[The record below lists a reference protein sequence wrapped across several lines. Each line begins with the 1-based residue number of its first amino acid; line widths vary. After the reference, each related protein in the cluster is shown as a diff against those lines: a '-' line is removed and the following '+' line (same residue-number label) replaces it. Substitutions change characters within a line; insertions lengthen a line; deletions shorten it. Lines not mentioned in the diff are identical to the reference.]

1 MNLGLLK
8 GWAAGGPAGL
18 TAVPAGAAT
27 PVPSPVEGA
36 ADPAF
41 RTLMDLFA
49 VPAPVFALRDSDAM
63 ASVAAPVLAW
73 PSAPTRATVKDIEAL
88 TIAPALESTDDDEQT
103 VDQLLAGLLACTE
116 LKPVDRACPRP
127 DAPAVA
133 LSILPVRDES
143 DEIAETPAPA
153 ATPFVRQAPV
163 VMPPERS
170 FEPPRAARIGKTV
183 RAAEQSEA
191 AVHVDVSGIAT
202 GAVAPA
208 DALVSHDRDQPEPE
222 SEPLKQ
228 APAMPAKAAAGR
240 TNDTDRNAAMPEFAT
255 PAGRPAVNMPG
266 GDAQAPFK
274 APLKAPAASI
284 TFTASFTHAV
294 HAMAAG
300 RMQAAASIHAPHAPA
315 SLPATTAAQIVQTIQ
330 LAWFRHGGEAR
341 ITLDPEQFGDL
352 SVAMRVDR
360 GVVVARL
367 QADAPQVREWL
378 HANADTLR
386 AGLAEHHLRLD
397 HLEIA
402 ATDDAR
408 ESENS
413 EAGQR
418 HGNHPSSHPRRSRR
432 HRPDQQFEIDA

>member
-1 MNLGLLK
+1 
-8 GWAAGGPAGL
+8 
-18 TAVPAGAAT
+18 
-27 PVPSPVEGA
+27 
-36 ADPAF
+36 
-41 RTLMDLFA
+41 
-49 VPAPVFALRDSDAM
+49 M
-63 ASVAAPVLAW
+63 ACVAAPVLAW
-73 PSAPTRATVKDIEAL
+73 PSAPSRVTVKDIEQAL
-88 TIAPALESTDDDEQT
+88 TIGPALESPEDDEQT
-103 VDQLLAGLLACTE
+103 VDELLAGLLACTE

-127 DAPAVA
+127 DAPAVT
-133 LSILPVRDES
+133 LSILPVRDG
-143 DEIAETPAPA
+143 DGETPVPA
-153 ATPFVRQAPV
+153 ATPFVRPAPV

-170 FEPPRAARIGKTV
+170 FESSRTARIGKTV
-183 RAAEQSEA
+183 RAAEHSDA
-191 AVHVDVSGIAT
+191 IVDADVSGIAT
-202 GAVAPA
+202 KAVVPA
-208 DALVSHDRDQPEPE
+208 EALASHDRDQSE
-222 SEPLKQ
+222 SEPFKQ
-228 APAMPAKAAAGR
+228 APAMPMPSGSR

-255 PAGRPAVNMPG
+255 PTGRPAVNMPAD
-266 GDAQAPFK
+266 DAQAPFK
-274 APLKAPAASI
+274 TPLKASAPSI

-294 HAMAAG
+294 HAIAAG
-300 RMQAAASIHAPHAPA
+300 RMQAAASMHEPHAQA
-315 SLPATTAAQIVQTIQ
+315 SLPSTTAAQIVQTIQ

-378 HANADTLR
+378 HANVDTLR

-408 ESENS
+408 GSENS

-432 HRPDQQFEIDA
+432 HRPDQMFEIDA

>member
-8 GWAAGGPAGL
+8 GWATGGPAGL
-18 TAVPAGAAT
+18 PPVPTGAAA
-27 PVPSPVEGA
+27 PVPSAVEGA
-36 ADPAF
+36 TDPAF

-49 VPAPVFALRDSDAM
+49 VPAPVFAMRDSDGM
-63 ASVAAPVLAW
+63 ACVEAPVLAW
-73 PSAPTRATVKDIEAL
+73 PSAPARVTVKDKDIDAL
-88 TIAPALESTDDDEQT
+88 TIAPALESMDEDEQT
-103 VDQLLAGLLACTE
+103 VNELLAGLLACTE

-127 DAPAVA
+127 DAPAVT
-133 LSILPVRDES
+133 LSILPVRDEHA
-143 DEIAETPAPA
+143 DTQVPA
-153 ATPFVRQAPV
+153 ATPFVRPAPI
-163 VMPPERS
+163 VMTPERS
-170 FEPPRAARIGKTV
+170 SESSRAARIGKTV
-183 RAAEQSEA
+183 RAAQHSET
-191 AVHVDVSGIAT
+191 AVDADVPVIAT
-202 GAVAPA
+202 GAVMPA
-208 DALVSHDRDQPEPE
+208 DALVSDDRGQSE
-222 SEPLKQ
+222 SEPFKQ
-228 APAMPAKAAAGR
+228 APAMPVQAGGR
-240 TNDTDRNAAMPEFAT
+240 TNHTDRNAAMPEFAT
-255 PAGRPAVNMPG
+255 PTVRPAVNIPG

-274 APLKAPAASI
+274 TLLKAPAPSI

-294 HAMAAG
+294 HAIAAG
-300 RMQAAASIHAPHAPA
+300 RMQAAASIHEPHAPA
-315 SLPATTAAQIVQTIQ
+315 PLPATTAAQIVQTIQ

-397 HLEIA
+397 RLEIS

-408 ESENS
+408 GSENS

-418 HGNHPSSHPRRSRR
+418 DGNHPSSHPRRSRR
-432 HRPDQQFEIDA
+432 HRPDQLFEIDA